1 MENNYEKFVRW
12 YLRFNGY
19 LTVQNFVIHEPQNGK
34 VPEGAEF
41 DVAAVR
47 FPYSREQVQQKLI
60 QNDPRLEDTEASEGK
75 LIDFVIAEVK
85 SGKRNTLNNIWR
97 EDGEAQKI
105 ERVAYLLRW
114 LGPLSTE
121 AEIAEVAAQFQKNL
135 RARHGSFLFRVVYFS
150 HANTRQAVPATVPQI
165 TFREIAE
172 FEVSLRTPC
181 WAQYNLG
188 VKSDHEQWDD
198 LIREIWNIGSP
209 ERAGSESEK
218 VDAILQ
224 LISK

>member
-1 MENNYEKFVRW
+1 M
-12 YLRFNGY
+12 
-19 LTVQNFVIHEPQNGK
+19 I
-34 VPEGAEF
+34 
-41 DVAAVR
+41 
-47 FPYSREQVQQKLI
+47 
-60 QNDPRLEDTEASEGK
+60 
-75 LIDFVIAEVK
+75 
-85 SGKRNTLNNIWR
+85 
-97 EDGEAQKI
+97 
-105 ERVAYLLRW
+105 
-114 LGPLSTE
+114 
-121 AEIAEVAAQFQKNL
+121 
-135 RARHGSFLFRVVYFS
+135 YFS

-198 LIREIWNIGSP
+198 LIREIWNIGNP
-209 ERAGSESEK
+209 ERASSESEK